1 MHEHIEHD
9 PWEPPTE
16 MWAAQEAEQLAAQW
30 AREQGLAP
38 LPAGGEADRMQSI
51 MAAVLALHRR
61 TGSAEELH
69 ASEEAMRRLIE
80 AARAVSAASWEALR
94 PADHELVA
102 GGAVLGFLG
111 LD

>member
-1 MHEHIEHD
+1 MREHIEHD

-16 MWAAQEAEQLAAQW
+16 IWEAQEAEQLAAQW
-30 AREQGLAP
+30 AREQGLDP

-61 TGSAEELH
+61 TGSSEELH
-69 ASEEAMRRLIE
+69 ASEETMRRVIE
-80 AARAVSAASWEALR
+80 AARAVSSSRWEALR
-94 PADHELVA
+94 PTDHELVP
-102 GGAVLGFLG
+102 GGVVLGFVG

>member
-1 MHEHIEHD
+1 MREHIEHD

-30 AREQGLAP
+30 AREQGLDP
-38 LPAGGEADRMQSI
+38 LPAGGGADRMQSI

-61 TGSAEELH
+61 TGSSEELH
-69 ASEEAMRRLIE
+69 ASEETMRRVIE
-80 AARAVSAASWEALR
+80 AARAVSSSRWEALR
-94 PADHELVA
+94 PTDHELVP
-102 GGAVLGFLG
+102 GGVVLGFVG